1 MLAFSVM
8 RACFRMVEISRPIP
22 PEDASVTGVAAMTAS
37 FFSVFRPEADPPWA
51 DFFVFVKSPI
61 LLFCFSRL
69 LNCFPFRL
77 LGCRLL
83 HATSDDGHG
92 RIRSFDD
99 EVRIAQDGDGIQIAD
114 RDDCHVTDIAE
125 TLVRRNG
132 GIRKC
137 DEGSILA
144 FRREL
149 LEAGNFR
156 EHRERFLRL
165 RGLRLRQAERID
177 EEYLTVLE
185 LA

>member
-77 LGCRLL
+77 LGYRLL
-83 HATSDDGHG
+83 QAASNDGDRG
-92 RIRSFDD
+92 IRSLYD
-99 EVRIAQDGDGIQIAD
+99 EVRIAQDGDGVEVAD
-114 RDDCHVTDIAE
+114 RNDGHVTDVAE
-125 TLVRRNG
+125 ALVCRLG
-132 GIRKC
+132 GI
-137 DEGSILA
+137 
-144 FRREL
+144 
-149 LEAGNFR
+149 
-156 EHRERFLRL
+156 
-165 RGLRLRQAERID
+165 
-177 EEYLTVLE
+177 
-185 LA
+185 